1 MVTMPKPPLVT
12 RGCKTAS
19 RHESSESH
27 ELGVEYLLD
36 WNQGTYRPDM
46 GPQTVDDY
54 NPVDAGMELYSFEQ
68 LAVLEAANPELTSR
82 RRVALLMER
91 EKTLRDEVQLAMS
104 IAMGVSPDDW
114 IELPHGHNYYAKCLL
129 GPFGAKIDYFP
140 MNSAEGLHF
149 NAMLPGQACSAIG
162 YERMRVFLQW
172 QCRQG
177 ITFTRLDIAIDD
189 YAKGIS
195 IDDVYEAICSEY
207 VVTRAKKC
215 RTINDTLVGTKIKT
229 GNTRYLGAPGAL
241 NRPRAY
247 DKDLESKG
255 LVPANRFEMECRKES
270 AETLGPLLAEGDWK
284 KVIPQRFVSF
294 VDFREPNI
302 QGMKEVEER
311 PRLEWWSALVDNAMR
326 VNMFAA
332 KAMRTIEDKAD
343 WIKESVA
350 PTLAVVFEAMG
361 GNLDELSALLS
372 EGKKRWKSEN
382 IEALRV
388 WRSAGSKPVMF
399 SSETPGLERARK
411 DYWADR
417 GLKERGVQYV

>member
-19 RHESSESH
+19 RHESSGDNEIS
-27 ELGVEYLLD
+27 VEYLLD

-54 NPVDAGMELYSFEQ
+54 NPVDAGMELYSFGQ
-68 LAVLEAANPELTSR
+68 LAVLEGANPELASR
-82 RRVALLMER
+82 RRVALLMDR
-91 EKTLRDEVQLAMS
+91 EQTLRGQVVLAMS

-114 IELPHGHNYYAKCLL
+114 IELPTGHNFYGKCLL
-129 GPFGAKIDYFP
+129 GPFGAKVDYSP
-140 MNSAEGLHF
+140 ISSADGLHF
-149 NAMLPGQACSAIG
+149 NATLPGQACSAIG
-162 YERMRVFLQW
+162 HERMVALLKW

-177 ITFTRLDIAIDD
+177 VTFTRLDPAMDD
-189 YAKGIS
+189 HAKVIS
-195 IDDVYEAICSEY
+195 VDDVYEAMSSEY

-215 RTINDTLVGTKIKT
+215 LTVFETKVGTKEVT

-241 NRPRAY
+241 NRLRVY
-247 DKDLESKG
+247 DKELESKG

-270 AETLGPLLAEGDWK
+270 AETLGPLLAEGDWQ

-294 VDFREPNI
+294 VDFRDPNI

-311 PRLEWWSALVDNAMR
+311 PRLEWWSALVDNVMR

-399 SSETPGLERARK
+399 SFETPGLDCARK

-417 GLKERGVQYV
+417 GLKERGVQYA

>member
-1 MVTMPKPPLVT
+1 
-12 RGCKTAS
+12 
-19 RHESSESH
+19 
-27 ELGVEYLLD
+27 
-36 WNQGTYRPDM
+36 M

-54 NPVDAGMELYSFEQ
+54 NPVDAGMELYSFQQ

-91 EKTLRDEVQLAMS
+91 EKTLRGQVVLAMS

-114 IELPHGHNYYAKCLL
+114 IELPTGHNFYAKCLL
-129 GPFGAKIDYFP
+129 GPFGAKVDYSP
-140 MNSAEGLHF
+140 MSSADGLHF
-149 NAMLPGQACSAIG
+149 NATLPGQACSAIG
-162 YERMRVFLQW
+162 HERMVVLLKW

-177 ITFTRLDIAIDD
+177 VTFTRLDPAMDD
-189 YAKGIS
+189 HTKVIS
-195 IDDVYEAICSEY
+195 VDDVYEAMSSEY

-215 RTINDTLVGTKIKT
+215 LTVFETKVGTKEVT
-229 GNTRYLGAPGAL
+229 GNTRYLGVPGAL
-241 NRPRAY
+241 NRMRVY

-270 AETLGPLLAEGDWK
+270 AETLGPLLAEGDWQ

-294 VDFREPNI
+294 VDFRDPNI
-302 QGMKEVEER
+302 KGLKEVEER
-311 PRLEWWSALVDNAMR
+311 PRLGWWSALVDNVMR

-343 WIKESVA
+343 WIKQSVA

-372 EGKKRWKSEN
+372 EGKKRCKSGN

-388 WRSAGSKPVMF
+388 WRSAGSKPLMF
-399 SSETPGLERARK
+399 GFATPGLDRAREAREI
-411 DYWADR
+411 W
-417 GLKERGVQYV
+417 